1 MANIVAATQKKVKS
15 FLKQIH
21 GKNYTSTVQEIND
34 SFVIRRGSAAV
45 HVSVRPWGKDDCL
58 VTALAYVV
66 QNAKIGPKL
75 LANLMRR
82 NAAEQIGAYGL
93 LFDDT
98 IVFSHSIAGAQL
110 DINELRITI
119 GTVAYVADESDD
131 EIRKLA
137 GGLRA
142 VDANAALFDILVEE
156 PAVKAKSKKPKSGQ
170 LTS

>member
-15 FLKQIH
+15 YLKQIH
-21 GKNYTSTVQEIND
+21 GKNYPKIVQEIND
-34 SFVIRRGSAAV
+34 SFVIRRGSAVV
-45 HVSVRPWGKDDCL
+45 HVSVKSWGKDDCL

-75 LANLMRR
+75 LNYLMRR

-98 IVFSHSIAGAQL
+98 VVFSHSIAGANI
-110 DINELRITI
+110 DMNELRVTI
-119 GTVAYVADESDD
+119 GTVAYIADETDD
-131 EIRKLA
+131 EIRKIA

-142 VDANAALFDILVEE
+142 VDVNAKLFDQLVEK
-156 PAVKAKSKKPKSGQ
+156 PAAKKGKKKP
-170 LTS
+170 